1 MEPVNTNLIKHI
13 TEALPTYSRAFTQ
26 LAEFILSKP
35 FAVSSMS
42 IEELAKAADVSV
54 ATVNRFA
61 HECGFNGYPLFR
73 AELRAVFEKV
83 FEPAEKL
90 RMGALQNHAEDE
102 VVQASFDALASNIAQ
117 SKQWL
122 AQKSV
127 QPIIEHLL
135 NAERIFIIG
144 MGVSALHATFMTEIL
159 EPFLGP
165 KVQELNN
172 LGGPERA
179 IRKISMLGANDVMI
193 AISLPRYSK
202 SILEMVHLA
211 KAQQAYVVG
220 ISDTPTAPLA
230 GQTDVCLFASAEQP
244 VLYASSAALIA
255 LIEGLCAAVA
265 LQVKQSAERLAQQ
278 TESVLPYLYLPT
290 DQP

>member
-1 MEPVNTNLIKHI
+1 MKPMATNLIKHI
-13 TEALPTYSRAFTQ
+13 TEAMPTYSRAFTQ

-35 FAVSSMS
+35 FAASSMS
-42 IEELAKAADVSV
+42 IEELATAADVSV

-61 HECGFNGYPLFR
+61 HDCGFHGYPLFR

-90 RMGALQNHAEDE
+90 RNGSLQHCEEDE
-102 VVQASFDALASNIAQ
+102 VMLASLDSLTANLEQTKHWLVQQ
-117 SKQWL
+117 SIK
-122 AQKSV
+122 
-127 QPIIEHLL
+127 PIVARLL
-135 NAERIFIIG
+135 TVDRVFIVG
-144 MGVSALHATFMTEIL
+144 MGVSALHATLMTEIL
-159 EPFLGP
+159 EPFLET
-165 KVQELNN
+165 KVHALNS

-179 IRKISMLGANDVMI
+179 MRKISMLGEADMVI

-211 KAQQAYVVG
+211 KTQGAYVVG
-220 ISDTPTAPLA
+220 LTDSPTSPLA
-230 GQTDVCLFASAEQP
+230 GQTDVCLFAAAEQP
-244 VLYASSAALIA
+244 VLYASSAPLIA

-265 LQVKQSAERLAQQ
+265 LNVNQSAERLAQQ

-290 DQP
+290 DKQ